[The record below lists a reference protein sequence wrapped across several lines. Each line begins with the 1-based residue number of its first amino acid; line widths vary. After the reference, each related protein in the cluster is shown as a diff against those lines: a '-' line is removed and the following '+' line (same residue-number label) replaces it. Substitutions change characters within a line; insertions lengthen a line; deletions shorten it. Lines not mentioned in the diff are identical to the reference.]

1 MQPDKE
7 AIMAAFINRQNKSTL
22 FAKIFGSPENKA
34 YTLQLYNAMNGT
46 SFNNPDDL
54 VLTTL
59 ETVVYMGMHNDVSFM
74 LDCTMNVY
82 EHQSTENGNMP
93 LRFLC
98 TLSQLYSAYVSDT
111 KHELYREKALPLPAP
126 KCVVFYNGTKEA
138 PERTTMRLS
147 DSFIGGREGD
157 VEVVVHFININ
168 KGNNEKLQND
178 CTPLQEYCRLVDSI
192 REKVSKGKSIEE
204 AVDEAIDGMDDD
216 SVLKGYL
223 VRHRAGVKEI
233 MFDEKSIEEVKEM
246 VDKRINELEGMVANQ
261 SEMIKK
267 QDRQLS
273 KQSEMLNEQNSLLKE
288 QEKNLSDAIAY
299 VAKTFGISEKE
310 AQERISSQHSQSED
324 PIPKT

>member
-1 MQPDKE
+1 
-7 AIMAAFINRQNKSTL
+7 MAAIINRQNKSTL

-74 LDCTMNVY
+74 LDCTMNIY

-168 KGNNEKLQND
+168 KGNNEKLKKE
-178 CTPLQEYCRLVDSI
+178 CKPLQEYCRLVDSI

-233 MFDEKSIEEVKEM
+233 MFDEKSIEEVKEI
-246 VDKRINELEGMVANQ
+246 VNKRINELEGMVANQ
-261 SEMIKK
+261 SETI
-267 QDRQLS
+267 
-273 KQSEMLNEQNSLLKE
+273 KE

-299 VAKTFGISEKE
+299 IAKISGISEKE
-310 AQERISSQHSQSED
+310 ALELIHSQKNKVND
-324 PIPKT
+324 

>member
-1 MQPDKE
+1 
-7 AIMAAFINRQNKSTL
+7 MAAFINRQNKSTL

-59 ETVVYMGMHNDVSFM
+59 EMGMHNDVSFM
-74 LDCTMNVY
+74 LDCTMNLY

-98 TLSQLYSAYVSDT
+98 TLSQLYSAYVSDA
-111 KHELYREKALPLPAP
+111 KHEVYREKAIPLPAT
-126 KCVVFYNGTKEA
+126 KCVVFYNGMKEA

-168 KGNNEKLQND
+168 KGNNEKLKKD
-178 CTPLQEYCRLVDSI
+178 CKPLQEYCRLVDSI
-192 REKVSKGKSIEE
+192 REKVSKGKAIEE
-204 AVDEAIDGMDDD
+204 AVDEAIDEMDND

-223 VRHRAGVKEI
+223 VKHRAGVKKI

-246 VDKRINELEGMVANQ
+246 VDKRINELEGMVAEKNKQLASQ
-261 SEMIKK
+261 SELVKK
-267 QDRQLS
+267 
-273 KQSEMLNEQNSLLKE
+273 QNSLLKE
-288 QEKNLSDAIAY
+288 QKKNLSDAVKNLYNSIYKEQKDHSDALSY
-299 VAKTFGISEKE
+299 VAKIFGLSEKE
-310 AQERISSQHSQSED
+310 ALELIHSMESQNE
-324 PIPKT
+324 

>member
-1 MQPDKE
+1 
-7 AIMAAFINRQNKSTL
+7 MAAFINRQNKSTL

-74 LDCTMNVY
+74 LDCTMNLY

-98 TLSQLYSAYVSDT
+98 TLSQVYSAYVSDA
-111 KHELYREKALPLPAP
+111 KHEVYREKALPLPAP

-168 KGNNEKLQND
+168 KGNNEKLKKD
-178 CTPLQEYCRLVDSI
+178 CKPLQEYCRLVDSI
-192 REKVSKGKSIEE
+192 REKVSKGKAIEE
-204 AVDEAIDGMDDD
+204 AVDEAIDEMDDD

-246 VDKRINELEGMVANQ
+246 VDRRINELEGMVAEKNQQLASQ
-261 SEMIKK
+261 SELVKK
-267 QDRQLS
+267 QNRQLS
-273 KQSEMLNEQNSLLKE
+273 KQSEMLKK

-299 VAKTFGISEKE
+299 VAKISGISEKE
-310 AQERISSQHSQSED
+310 ALELIHSQKKVID
-324 PIPKT
+324 